1 MKKFFKILIPIILIA
16 AILFSLIWYFFAY
29 DRDFTREVLL
39 YCARRFDS
47 QGDHTISSWFY
58 DRAYDLAGDN
68 DLVAIELSEQ
78 HKANGNY
85 TQAENTLARAL
96 TNHPSTE
103 LYAALCRIYVEQD
116 KLLDAAKLLSGITN
130 EEIRADLEARRP
142 AAPTASPEPGFYNQ
156 YISVTVTGEGGTL
169 FVNGNGECP
178 SVTDTPYEEPV
189 VLGDG
194 ENTIYAITVG
204 DDGLVSPLTIFGYT
218 VGGIIEEVVFADEA
232 IEQKVRQILEVE
244 DDAVLMS
251 NALWDISSFEVPVD
265 AETLQDLKYMLFL
278 EELSMKNAPA
288 GELAVLSSHAHLT
301 SLSIT
306 DTPITNEEL
315 TVIGSLS
322 KLTKLTLNGCGLSTT
337 EPLSNLTAIT
347 HLDLSNNTIRN
358 IQALSAM
365 TGLQEAHLQH
375 NALTDLSSLSS
386 LGALT
391 KLDISYNAVTSLAP
405 LLGLSGLTWL
415 DSSYNNLTTLDP
427 LDPLSSLTYLSLSNN
442 NLSDVS
448 VLAACTS
455 LTQLDVSSNILTD
468 IISLDTLVNL
478 TYFSFAKN
486 QVTEIPTFSED
497 CMLITI
503 DGSNNLLT
511 SLEPLNGLKNLNN
524 IYMDYN
530 EEIDSVECL
539 KDCPKLIV
547 VNVYGTAVTEVE
559 MLTDQSIIVNFNPVQ
574 DGE

>member
-1 MKKFFKILIPIILIA
+1 
-16 AILFSLIWYFFAY
+16 
-29 DRDFTREVLL
+29 
-39 YCARRFDS
+39 
-47 QGDHTISSWFY
+47 
-58 DRAYDLAGDN
+58 
-68 DLVAIELSEQ
+68 VAIELANQ
-78 HKANGNY
+78 YKADGNF
-85 TQAENTLARAL
+85 TKAEVTLSNAIKNKG
-96 TNHPSTE
+96 TVE
-103 LYAALCRIYVEQD
+103 LYAALCKTYVQQD
-116 KLLDAAKLLSGITN
+116 KLMDAVAMLENISDPAMKEALEKL
-130 EEIRADLEARRP
+130 R
-142 AAPTASPEPGFYNQ
+142 PTAPEASHEPGFYSQ
-156 YISVTVTGEGGTL
+156 YIELELASSSGTL
-169 FVNGNGECP
+169 YYTTNGEYPSISGSVYSEPLELEAGETVIYAISVDGNGLV
-178 SVTDTPYEEPV
+178 SEPV
-189 VLGDG
+189 V
-194 ENTIYAITVG
+194 
-204 DDGLVSPLTIFGYT
+204 SGYT
-218 VGGIIEEVVFADEA
+218 IGGVIEPADFADKAVEMA
-232 IEQKVRQILEVE
+232 VREVLGARESEILYTNV
-244 DDAVLMS
+244 
-251 NALWDISSFEVPVD
+251 LWDITEFTVP
-265 AETLQDLKYMLFL
+265 ANAASLADLKLMPYLKSLTIQDQNLGTLVDLSHLDKL
-278 EELSMKNAPA
+278 ESLDLTGSTFPAAELKVLA
-288 GELAVLSSHAHLT
+288 ELPSLT
-301 SLSIT
+301 SLT
-306 DTPITNEEL
+306 
-315 TVIGSLS
+315 LS
-322 KLTKLTLNGCGLSTT
+322 NCGISTIAALEGAEKLTY
-337 EPLSNLTAIT
+337 
-347 HLDLSNNTIRN
+347 LDLSNNTIRN